1 MRQYAP
7 ETLYPK
13 TKRLSGT
20 QILDY
25 AKSPSDFY
33 IKWIAGFGI
42 KRGVALEV
50 GVAFGELYADRS
62 FDYVTYLKDRK
73 TPARLIQLVVDVMR
87 YFPPAQN
94 PEYEMIVPHRGWEVR
109 VTLDDFYP
117 DQATI
122 VEHKT
127 SALMWT
133 QEVVDNHTQVTMQ
146 QWAYWKLHG
155 KVLKKHYLHW
165 VDTGTHPRKAVETFI
180 SKRSVAQ
187 LKEFE
192 REVLDRVI
200 DGLEAENFINNI
212 YK

>member
-1 MRQYAP
+1 MRQYAH

-20 QILDY
+20 QLLDY

-62 FDYVTYLKDRK
+62 FDYVTYLRDRK
-73 TPARLIQLVVDVMR
+73 VPTRLVQLVGDVMR

-94 PEYEMIVPHRGWEVR
+94 PEYEMIVPHRGWEIR
-109 VTLDDFYP
+109 ITLDDFYP
-117 DQATI
+117 EQNTI

-127 SALMWT
+127 SALLWT
-133 QEVVDNHTQVTMQ
+133 QEVVDEHAQVTLQ
-146 QWAYWKLHG
+146 NWGYWKLNG
-155 KVLKKHYLHW
+155 KVPKHLLHW
-165 VDTGTHPRKAVETFI
+165 VDTGTHPRKAIETFKG
-180 SKRSVAQ
+180 KRTVAQ

-192 REVLDRVI
+192 REVLDIVI
-200 DGLEAENFINNI
+200 DGLEAENFINAI
-212 YK
+212 Y